1 MYSENM
7 KLTETA
13 GGLKR
18 TATGFFRGVLIAAV
32 FTLLS
37 FTLFAAFLAFTGLSE
52 STVPIIAV
60 GTESLGA
67 LIAGFFTARGAKS
80 RGALSGLV
88 SGLLYIIFIW
98 MIAIL
103 AGNGTVTGK
112 HYLTM
117 LLLSALFGVIG
128 GIMGVNMKASNTNRR
143 KGKKV

>member
-13 GGLKR
+13 GGF
-18 TATGFFRGVLIAAV
+18 TNAAIGFLRGALIAAV

-37 FTLFAAFLAFTGLSE
+37 FTLFAMLLAFTGLSE
-52 STVPIIAV
+52 NTVPVIAV

-67 LIAGFFTARGAKS
+67 LIAGFFTARGSKS
-80 RGALSGLV
+80 RGAFSGLI
-88 SGLLYIIFIW
+88 SGLLYILLIW

-103 AGNGTVTGK
+103 AGNGVVIGK

-117 LLLSALFGVIG
+117 LLLSALFGAIG
-128 GIMGVNMKASNTNRR
+128 GIGGVNIKASKTNRR
-143 KGKKV
+143 KGIR